1 MPISAS
7 ISHASEPRNRSHP
20 QPEGATSRRKWYHPL
35 QQLCAL
41 LVRPFVRPLSKQVE
55 RLESELAVL
64 NSCSIVSS
72 TDASGRITHVNEL
85 FCKISGYTREE
96 LLGRNHSLVNSGYHN
111 RKFFMDMYRTIATG
125 QQWRGELRNRAKD
138 GSHFWLDI
146 TIIPTTDGS
155 GRVTR
160 YTSVCVDITAR
171 KNAEEMLARL
181 RERHKL
187 AIDGSGICLW
197 DWDLVRDMVQFD
209 GNWCPMLG
217 HPRNEVSLMSRAAL
231 DSAVHPD
238 DLALTLHQVERHT
251 KGETPFFECEAR
263 LRHVDGH
270 WVSMLFR
277 GSVNKRDQNGL
288 ALRISGTAIE
298 ISELKQAMR
307 QAEQSEALLKTVIDL
322 LPQRVFWKDR
332 DGRFLGAN
340 RNFKIDAGVEELV
353 GKTDGEVP
361 WASTQV
367 DGAVDTAAEGS
378 ADALVDLDHHIM
390 ETRQPVLNLVQ
401 QFTRGDHI
409 EWRTTSKVPLIDAR
423 GEVWGVLGTYQ
434 DITPFKIVEAELIK
448 ARNAAESASR
458 AKSDFLA
465 TMSHEI
471 RTPMNGVIGFTDL
484 LLQTSLTADQ
494 QNMASTIR
502 DSGRALMSIIDDILD
517 FSRIEAGRVTIER
530 ARIDARKIAQDV
542 LTLLAPRAAEK
553 QLDFDIQWP
562 ETVSSSLIAD
572 AGRLRQV
579 LMNLASNAIKF
590 TDSGRVTIRACAD
603 GDSMVRI
610 EVADT
615 GIGVTPEQL
624 SRLFA
629 KFTQADS
636 STTRRYGGTG
646 LGLAISKQLV
656 ELMNGRIGASSE
668 PGVGST
674 FWFTL
679 PVAQRSENTGTH
691 RVLTLD
697 IPRAAADQP
706 NSSAHPRVLI
716 VEDHAVNRMLATRLL
731 TKLGCEVDLAENGR
745 LACDRTLQQ
754 NYDLIFMDCQ
764 MPEMDGF
771 EATRVIRERERTGL
785 PHTPI
790 VALTANAMSQDK
802 ERCIEAGMD
811 DYITK
816 PYASAD
822 FERALQRW
830 RAPQAL
836 PAVGIEKYTVA
847 PRPSTPSAQVR
858 PPCRCTIRRTLA
870 RPTPVPSKSLSA
882 CSRWN
887 TPNRRSAY
895 CILKPTPLSRT

>member
-7 ISHASEPRNRSHP
+7 ISAASESGERAHSH
-20 QPEGATSRRKWYHPL
+20 PEGAASRRKWYRPL
-35 QQLCAL
+35 QQVCAL
-41 LVRPFVRPLSKQVE
+41 LARPFVGALRNRVE
-55 RLESELAVL
+55 QLEAELDVL

-72 TDASGRITHVNEL
+72 TDGSGRITQVNEL
-85 FCKISGYTREE
+85 FCRISGYSREE
-96 LLGRNHSLVNSGYHN
+96 LIGRNHSLINSGYHD

-125 QQWRGELRNRAKD
+125 QQWRGEIRNRARD

-171 KNAEEMLARL
+171 KNAEDMLARL

-187 AIDGSGICLW
+187 AIDGAGICLW

-209 GNWCPMLG
+209 GNWGPMLG
-217 HPRNEVSLMSRAAL
+217 YPRKEVSLMSRAAL

-238 DLALTLHQVERHT
+238 DLAHTLQQIERHT
-251 KGETPFFECEAR
+251 RGETPCFECEAR
-263 LRHVDGH
+263 LRHKDGH

-277 GSVNKRDQNGL
+277 GSVNKRDQNRL

-340 RNFKIDAGVEELV
+340 RNFRIDAGVEEIV

-361 WASTQV
+361 WDSIEV
-367 DGAVDTAAEGS
+367 EGS
-378 ADALVDLDHHIM
+378 ADALVEMDHHIM
-390 ETRQPVLNLVQ
+390 ESRQPVLNLVQ
-401 QFTRGDHI
+401 QFTHGEHT

-434 DITPFKIVEAELIK
+434 DITPFKLVEAELIK

-458 AKSDFLA
+458 AKSEFLA

-484 LLQTSLTADQ
+484 LLQTALTPEQ

-502 DSGRALMSIIDDILD
+502 DSGRALMTIIDDILD
-517 FSRIEAGRVTIER
+517 FSRIEAGRVAIER
-530 ARIDARKIAQDV
+530 ARVDAGKIARDV
-542 LTLLAPRAAEK
+542 LTLLRPRAAEK

-562 ETVSSSLIAD
+562 DTVSTSIIAD

-579 LMNLASNAIKF
+579 LVNLASNAIKF
-590 TDSGRVTIRACAD
+590 TERGRVTIRAAAEGD
-603 GDSMVRI
+603 GMVRI

-636 STTRRYGGTG
+636 STTRKYGGTG

-656 ELMNGRIGASSE
+656 ELMNGQIGASSE

-679 PVAQRSENTGTH
+679 PLAQRSENTGTH

-697 IPRAAADQP
+697 ISRTSANQNSVAA
-706 NSSAHPRVLI
+706 AHPRVLL

-731 TKLGCEVDLAENGR
+731 AKLGCEVDVAENGR

-754 NYDLIFMDCQ
+754 AYDLIFMDCQ

-771 EATRVIRERERTGL
+771 EATRVIRERERTGR

-790 VALTANAMSQDK
+790 VALTANAMSQDR
-802 ERCIEAGMD
+802 EQCIAAGMD

-816 PYASAD
+816 PYSSAD
-822 FERALQRW
+822 FERVLQRW
-830 RAPQAL
+830 CRAQAL
-836 PAVGIEKYTVA
+836 PAVGSEK
-847 PRPSTPSAQVR
+847 
-858 PPCRCTIRRTLA
+858 
-870 RPTPVPSKSLSA
+870 
-882 CSRWN
+882 
-887 TPNRRSAY
+887 
-895 CILKPTPLSRT
+895 